1 MLPLELLLA
10 LTIAAAALLAPTRA
24 MGVQS
29 VCDQSVALIP
39 QLAGASFLSLPAG
52 PEGASVNTG
61 GQAAESVAFSA
72 DGTKAYVARPGLL
85 QEVDVATGATLR
97 TLSLTGYP
105 LTITAS
111 PDGTTLYLTLSAGVA
126 FLDLG
131 TFSITANVTLD
142 DGSHVQRPTFA
153 ALSPDGASLY
163 ATANWGGTSY
173 GLFKIDTATRQVV
186 RRSTSGSVP
195 TGIAVTADGSKVLAT
210 RTNFSAKLDVFD
222 AITLASL
229 ASVNVDGPAGGVD
242 SLGTIAVGSDSSLA
256 YVADPSGQDVV
267 AVDVS
272 AGTVLRRMSGFQSV
286 SALGINWD
294 GTRLLVAGLDGSYSQ
309 VTWDVADPRT
319 GAISASGV
327 TTGAAGGF
335 NGNLGIAMCPRFV
348 AASPGDATPPAA
360 VVPNAS
366 DATATCPSSLATALD
381 RPRVVRS
388 GGRAVVQQSVRLD
401 QAGRYTFIYEDSS
414 GHRVP
419 LLKGSQLSTRVL
431 GKTFTAPVRTTQGP
445 AERLVVSGRLARASA
460 RGVTLHVIYRGP
472 DGVLCG
478 VHLQ

>member
-1 MLPLELLLA
+1 MLPLKLPLA
-10 LTIAAAALLAPTRA
+10 LAIAATALLAPA
-24 MGVQS
+24 GALGVQS
-29 VCDQSVALIP
+29 VCDQSVALFP
-39 QLAGASFLSLPAG
+39 QLAGASFLSLPSG

-61 GQAAESVAFSA
+61 GQAAQSVAFSA
-72 DGTKAYVARPGLL
+72 DGTKAYLASQGLL
-85 QEVDVATGATLR
+85 QEVDVATGTTLR

-105 LTITAS
+105 MAITAS
-111 PDGTTLYLTLSAGVA
+111 PDGTTLYLTLPAGVA

-131 TFSITANVTLD
+131 TFSITSSITLD
-142 DGSHVQRPTFA
+142 DGSHVQSPNFA
-153 ALSPDGASLY
+153 ALSSDGVSLY
-163 ATANWGGTSY
+163 VTANWGGTSW
-173 GLFKIDTATRQVV
+173 GLSKIDTAAREVV
-186 RRSTSGSVP
+186 GRRTSGTSP
-195 TGIAVTADGSKVLAT
+195 TGLVVAT

-222 AITLASL
+222 ATTLASL
-229 ASVNVDGPAGGVD
+229 ASVNVDRPAGGVD
-242 SLGTIAVGSDSSLA
+242 ILGTIAVGSDSSLA
-256 YVADPSGQDVV
+256 YVADVSGQDVV

-294 GTRLLVAGLDGSYSQ
+294 GTRLLVAGIDGSYSQ
-309 VTWDVADPRT
+309 AAWDVADPRT

-327 TTGAAGGF
+327 TAGAAGGF
-335 NGNLGIAMCPRFV
+335 NGSLGIAMCPRLV
-348 AASPGDATPPAA
+348 AAPPGDATPPAV
-360 VVPNAS
+360 VVPS
-366 DATATCPSSLATALD
+366 VSEATATCPSSLATALD

-388 GGRAVVQQSVRLD
+388 AGRAVVQQSVRLD

-431 GKTFTAPVRTTQGP
+431 GRTFTAPVRTTQGP
-445 AERLVVSGRLARASA
+445 AERLVVRGRLARASA
-460 RGVTLHVIYRGP
+460 SGVTLRVIYRGP

>member
-1 MLPLELLLA
+1 MLPLKLPLA
-10 LTIAAAALLAPTRA
+10 LTIAAAALLAPAGA

-61 GQAAESVAFSA
+61 GQAAQSVAFSA
-72 DGTKAYVARPGLL
+72 DGTKAYVASQGLL
-85 QEVDVATGATLR
+85 QEVDAATGTTLR

-105 LTITAS
+105 QTITAS

-142 DGSHVQRPTFA
+142 DGFHVQSPTRA

-163 ATANWGGTSY
+163 ATANWGGTSF

-186 RRSTSGSVP
+186 RRSTSGPIP

-222 AITLASL
+222 ANTLASL
-229 ASVNVDGPAGGVD
+229 ASVNVDRPAGGVD
-242 SLGTIAVGSDSSLA
+242 ILGTIAVGSDSSLA
-256 YVADPSGQDVV
+256 YVADVSGQDVV

-294 GTRLLVAGLDGSYSQ
+294 GTRLLVAGIDGSYSQ
-309 VTWDVADPRT
+309 VAWDVADPRT

-335 NGNLGIAMCPRFV
+335 NGSLGIAMCPRFV
-348 AASPGDATPPAA
+348 AAPPGDATPPAV

-366 DATATCPSSLATALD
+366 GATATCPSSLATALD
-381 RPRVVRS
+381 RPRVVRA

-401 QAGRYTFIYEDSS
+401 QAGRYTFIYEDPS

-460 RGVTLHVIYRGP
+460 RGVTLRVIYRGP